1 MLRFAL
7 RRLLLIIPT
16 VWVVLTVVF
25 VLVRVAPGDP
35 AMAIL
40 GQNATQESLESL
52 REQMGLK
59 DPLWLQYVLF
69 LGNLVRGDLG
79 VSMLNSIPVKN
90 QLLTALPYT
99 LELTLSSMVVGV
111 ILGLPLGV
119 VTALRRNRWADY
131 VGRVVS
137 LTGISIPSFYLGIL
151 LIFIFLREI
160 GPFSGDGHEQVR
172 RSLWEDPSPNFAC
185 LLHGINPYLLYHAG
199 RTLHHAEHIERGLYP
214 DSKGQGPQGR
224 HRRLQARPSK
234 CPHSHYF
241 ISVTSIYFIIIL
253 GASVMVEIVFS
264 RPGLGKLMVLAMKQR
279 DYVML
284 QSIMAIYSA
293 LAILINFVTDLVYG
307 FVDPRIK
314 LN

>member
-90 QLLTALPYT
+90 QLLTALP
-99 LELTLSSMVVGV
+99 
-111 ILGLPLGV
+111 
-119 VTALRRNRWADY
+119 
-131 VGRVVS
+131 
-137 LTGISIPSFYLGIL
+137 
-151 LIFIFLREI
+151 
-160 GPFSGDGHEQVR
+160 
-172 RSLWEDPSPNFAC
+172 
-185 LLHGINPYLLYHAG
+185 
-199 RTLHHAEHIERGLYP
+199 
-214 DSKGQGPQGR
+214 
-224 HRRLQARPSK
+224 
-234 CPHSHYF
+234 
-241 ISVTSIYFIIIL
+241 
-253 GASVMVEIVFS
+253 
-264 RPGLGKLMVLAMKQR
+264 
-279 DYVML
+279 
-284 QSIMAIYSA
+284 
-293 LAILINFVTDLVYG
+293 
-307 FVDPRIK
+307 
-314 LN
+314 